1 MKYEEI
7 LKLLDKG
14 FTPDQVMQLASAP
27 EPQPEPVKQEE
38 PVPVQ
43 LDPPETPVAV
53 IHEKVVEEQPEPEW
67 AKKLNENITGLK
79 NAIHAQN
86 IQQDL
91 GKGEK
96 KETPEDVMMAV
107 LGGGSNA

>member
-14 FTPDQVMQLASAP
+14 FSPDQVMQLASAP

-38 PVPVQ
+38 TAPVH

-67 AKKLNENITGLK
+67 AKRLNENITGLK

-91 GKGEK
+91 GKGK
-96 KETPEDVMMAV
+96 KNETPEDVMMAV

>member
-7 LKLLDKG
+7 LALLDKG
-14 FTPDQVMQLASAP
+14 FTPDQVMTLAQTPAQ
-27 EPQPEPVKQEE
+27 EEQKQEVIE
-38 PVPVQ
+38 
-43 LDPPETPVAV
+43 PPETPPAI
-53 IHEKVVEEQPEPEW
+53 IHERVVEEQPEPEW

-91 GKGEK
+91 GKGDK
-96 KETPEDVMMAV
+96 KETPEDAMMAV
-107 LGGGSNA
+107 LGGMKSE

>member
-7 LKLLDKG
+7 LALLDKG
-14 FTPDQVMQLASAP
+14 FTPDQVMTLASSP
-27 EPQPEPVKQEE
+27 EPQPTPIQEE
-38 PVPVQ
+38 DPVPVQ
-43 LDPPETPVAV
+43 LDPPEAPTAI
-53 IHEKVVEEQPEPEW
+53 IHERVVEEQPEPEW

-107 LGGGSNA
+107 LGGVSNA